1 MTRTEEVSTSQLLQ
15 RRDDLLSKVR
25 MDLQTFVDR
34 AQSFRLV
41 GDEWDAWDELRNI
54 AFLLGDDKS

>member
-1 MTRTEEVSTSQLLQ
+1 MTRTEEVSTGQLLQ
-15 RRDDLLSKVR
+15 RRDDLLSKVG
-25 MDLQTFVDR
+25 MDLQTFADR

-41 GDEWDAWDELRNI
+41 GDEWNVWDELRNI